1 MTAEPNQSEEQAAI
15 ERSSSGEVTSAALPV
30 GADDAS
36 ATNTSDGARGDV
48 AQAGLGESESE
59 FDTSE
64 LAESE
69 HCEDDAEDSDANDG
83 DLDSGPVE
91 PLELVVEPDASQLEK
106 RWYILK
112 VQVNREDSIREN
124 LMRKIRMAGLESY
137 FGEVIV
143 PTEEVVE
150 FSKAG
155 KRRIVKKKLYP
166 GYLLAHMA
174 FNDETWFLVRET
186 SGIGDFTG
194 TAGKPAP
201 MSDADVAKILRV
213 VKPDEQATG
222 AVKTAIPF
230 KIADRVRVKEGYFQN
245 FEGEISN
252 IDQAHGRV
260 TVMIN
265 IFGRPN
271 PVELDHWQIEAV

>member
-1 MTAEPNQSEEQAAI
+1 MTAEPNQPEELAAGEQADAV
-15 ERSSSGEVTSAALPV
+15 RSASTGDTAEGDGQAAGPFS
-30 GADDAS
+30 DDAS
-36 ATNTSDGARGDV
+36 ADV
-48 AQAGLGESESE
+48 ESLEADASQT
-59 FDTSE
+59 DDI
-64 LAESE
+64 
-69 HCEDDAEDSDANDG
+69 EDEPEPEDN
-83 DLDSGPVE
+83 GPVE

-150 FSKAG
+150 FSKNG

>member
-1 MTAEPNQSEEQAAI
+1 VTAEPNQSAELPPDVVPQDAA
-15 ERSSSGEVTSAALPV
+15 SGASDPAL
-30 GADDAS
+30 
-36 ATNTSDGARGDV
+36 N
-48 AQAGLGESESE
+48 AGLTTGSPSNV
-59 FDTSE
+59 TQP
-64 LAESE
+64 
-69 HCEDDAEDSDANDG
+69 EDSQPVADEIEEIAEPE
-83 DLDSGPVE
+83 DSGPVE

-213 VKPDEQATG
+213 VKPDEQTTG

-230 KIADRVRVKEGYFQN
+230 KVADRVRVKEGYFQN